1 MGDLSAAEERIYE
14 EREDART
21 IAGGL
26 RKETTPRHERFDGA
40 TSIWTEWFSS
50 FNANVLVPYA
60 LNKAPPRS
68 APRADGAGSS
78 EGESTGP
85 EWVFSPADS
94 LQLLQD
100 YVEINA
106 VTRPIID
113 QWQKDTLRYQQQ
125 TLRFDPAS
133 GRIRVPSRED
143 ADAFHEFHY
152 RRYVELFET
161 KFNEAPKMR
170 TRYDAYTRE
179 GFRETP
185 ASLAMTLR
193 ELKAH
198 LPDLTWD
205 KVNQKAFDVMTS
217 VWRSIPA
224 LKQSLDAGFHKLK
237 DIVVLRQSHEDRL
250 DEIAAEVER
259 YEDIVRKD
267 EIRMAEALTA
277 AQHFAELTK
286 ASAPAAGGG
295 RQHGTSTP

>member
-1 MGDLSAAEERIYE
+1 MAQRGGDPSAVGSGTPSRRRPPGSQHYTPNQITGDLSAAEERIYE

-26 RKETTPRHERFDGA
+26 RKESTPRHERFDGA

-50 FNANVLVPYA
+50 YNANVL
-60 LNKAPPRS
+60 
-68 APRADGAGSS
+68 
-78 EGESTGP
+78 
-85 EWVFSPADS
+85 
-94 LQLLQD
+94 LLQE

-106 VTRPIID
+106 VTRPIIE
-113 QWQKDTLRYQQQ
+113 QWQKGTLRYQQQ

-143 ADAFHEFHY
+143 ADAFHEFRY
-152 RRYVELFET
+152 RRYVELFAT
-161 KFNEAPKMR
+161 KFEAPKMR

-185 ASLAMTLR
+185 ASLAMTFR

-205 KVNQKAFDVMTS
+205 KVNQKAFDVMIS

-224 LKQSLDAGFHKLK
+224 LK
-237 DIVVLRQSHEDRL
+237 
-250 DEIAAEVER
+250 
-259 YEDIVRKD
+259 
-267 EIRMAEALTA
+267 
-277 AQHFAELTK
+277 
-286 ASAPAAGGG
+286 
-295 RQHGTSTP
+295 